1 MLSMQRSAIRER
13 LETLAARAELSGLGE
28 YLLGLNNSNFRVA
41 SVLLADEVLVRLR
54 GEDFWRVF
62 AYLSLLSP
70 KAFLGTCLKAAA
82 RLYRSGQVS
91 VRSGN
96 LAAYASFL
104 TRNGME
110 IDRMKFF
117 RAMLGLVEREEDFA
131 EIWRTFG
138 VNKPESRIDSLL
150 KYCST
155 VVAYYEVFKE
165 CKRAQDNRDFLKR
178 VCYALIK
185 KGDNLSFNLASILQ
199 SYFDLQG
206 LGARFSL
213 RVEPYKLSYIEA
225 SLQNFGKVITSL

>member
-1 MLSMQRSAIRER
+1 MLPMQRLAIRER

-62 AYLSLLSP
+62 AYLSLLRP

-82 RLYRSGQVS
+82 RLYKGGLVS

-96 LAAYASFL
+96 LAAYAAHL

-117 RAMLGLVEREEDFA
+117 RAMLGLVEKEEDFA
-131 EIWRTFG
+131 EIWRMFG
-138 VNKPESRIDSLL
+138 VGKPESRIDSLL

-165 CKRAQDNRDFLKR
+165 CKRVQDNRDFLKR

-213 RVEPYKLSYIEA
+213 KVEPYKLSYIEA
-225 SLQNFGKVITSL
+225 SLQNFEKVITSL